1 MSNTD
6 IVLQTRDREHLRLL
20 AIFHYVFAGLSL
32 CGLGFIVV
40 HFAIMRTVFSPEH
53 WQPSSGEPPPPELMW
68 IFFCFYLVLGTI
80 ILLVGVLN
88 LLAGNFLRT
97 YRNRTFCLVVAGINC
112 LQFPFGT
119 VLGVFTL
126 TTLTRDSMR
135 ELFVQPPTAG

>member
-20 AIFHYVFAGLSL
+20 AIFHYIFAGLSL
-32 CGLGFIVV
+32 CGIGFIAA
-40 HFAIMRTVFSPEH
+40 HYTLMRTVMSPEH
-53 WQPSSGEPPPPELMW
+53 WKPSSDEPPPPELMQMFLW
-68 IFFCFYLVLGTI
+68 FYLVFGLVM
-80 ILLVGVLN
+80 LVVGVLN
-88 LLAGNFLRT
+88 LMAGNFLRAR
-97 YRNRTFCLVVAGINC
+97 RNRTFCLVVAAINC

-135 ELFVQPPTAG
+135 DVFAQRPTTG